1 MKKLTA
7 MLLVLIFSISIPI
20 ISQSKAGKKS
30 HGLPLYDHIVIV
42 FEENK
47 AYDEVIGSEYAPYI
61 NMLKSEGANLTKMF
75 AEEHASEGNYFWLV
89 SGSNQ
94 NVGYDD
100 VIPNAR
106 NSKEYPFQAKNL
118 MLELIKKGYSF
129 KGYSEDLPEIGD
141 TVSKKGLYA
150 RKHVPWI
157 SFGNIPQGKTE
168 DSSVNLQFKQFQ
180 SDYSKLPT
188 VSIVIPNQVNDM
200 HEGKIAVGVKAG
212 DTWLKE
218 KLDDYYQWAKNNNS
232 LLIITFDENDDKSK
246 YRGTTDPASANS
258 DLNNRIPT
266 IIAGAHI
273 KPGDYNE
280 GKGVTHV
287 NLLRTLEAIYSLPK
301 SGKQQANAA
310 KFGIK
315 NDYII
320 KDIFQ

>member
-1 MKKLTA
+1 MKKLSA
-7 MLLVLIFSISIPI
+7 VLLVLLLGTSSLITP
-20 ISQSKAGKKS
+20 QSKTGKKS

-47 AYDEVIGSEYAPYI
+47 DYDEVIGSDSAPYI

-94 NVGYDD
+94 NVGFND
-100 VIPNAR
+100 VIPNSG
-106 NSKEYPFQAKNL
+106 NSKQYPFTSKNL
-118 MLELIKKGYSF
+118 MQLLIKKGFTF
-129 KGYSEDLPEIGD
+129 KGYSEDLPQIGD

-157 SFGNIPQGKTE
+157 SFGNIPQGNTE
-168 DSSVNLQFKQFQ
+168 EASVNLQFKQFP

-200 HEGKIAVGVKAG
+200 HEGKIPEGVKAG
-212 DTWLKE
+212 DSWLKD
-218 KLDDYYQWAKNNNS
+218 KLDSYYQWAKNNNS

-273 KPGDYNE
+273 KPGDYDE

-287 NLLRTLEAIYSLPK
+287 NLLRTLEAIYTLPN
-301 SGKQQANAA
+301 SGKQQLNAA

-320 KDIFQ
+320 KDIFK